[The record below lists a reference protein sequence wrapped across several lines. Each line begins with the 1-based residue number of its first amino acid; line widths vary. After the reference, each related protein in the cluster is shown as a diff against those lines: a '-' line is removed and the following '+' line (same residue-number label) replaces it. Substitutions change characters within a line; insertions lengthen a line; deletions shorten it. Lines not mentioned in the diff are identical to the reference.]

1 MRAAKGIFICIMI
14 SMLLL
19 GCSFQSEP
27 AAVTTAEKAQTTLQP
42 EVTIYV
48 SGQVLKPGTYRLAK
62 GSRLSAAIAAAG
74 GLTQQ
79 ADVRTVNLEEV
90 LESTA
95 QIYIPAVG
103 EARAK
108 QTAEGKKSYS
118 PTPKTEPVVA
128 ESSPP
133 PPPVPQTPVY
143 RPSGSLS
150 ELERQMIEMVNGE
163 RSSRGLKTLEVDY
176 GLVKTARLK
185 SQDMID
191 NSYFDHVS
199 PKWGTMSEL
208 FASQGVTYRLAGENL
223 AITGNLEQA
232 HRGLMNSP
240 GHRMNLLNPPY
251 TRIGIGIIQDSQ
263 RGLVITQHFAG

>member
-1 MRAAKGIFICIMI
+1 MRAIKGIFICII
-14 SMLLL
+14 VSMMLV
-19 GCSFQSEP
+19 GCSSGQSTEKI
-27 AAVTTAEKAQTTLQP
+27 TDKGKTAIQP
-42 EVTIYV
+42 EVTIYI
-48 SGQVLKPGTYRLAK
+48 SGQVARPGTYRVAQ

-74 GLTQQ
+74 GLTTQ
-79 ADVRTVNLEEV
+79 ADVQAINLEEV
-90 LESTA
+90 LDSTT
-95 QIYIPAVG
+95 QLHVPAVG
-103 EARAK
+103 EAQAK
-108 QTAEGKKSYS
+108 QAADGKINYS
-118 PTPKTEPVVA
+118 PSPKTEPVVA

-133 PPPVPQTPVY
+133 PPPPARQTPIY
-143 RPSGSLS
+143 RPSSSLG
-150 ELERQMIEMVNGE
+150 ELERQMIEMVNSE
-163 RSSRGLKTLEVDY
+163 RSSRGLRTLSVDF

-208 FASQGVTYRLAGENL
+208 LASQGVTYHLAGENL
-223 AITGNLEQA
+223 AIFGKLEQA

-251 TRIGIGIIQDSQ
+251 TRIGIGIIQDPQ